1 MKIPFYSRFVP
12 EDEYALLSGALQGGL
27 VSAGTYT
34 QRLQSLFSRRYLT
47 PNLLLTPSCGH
58 ALELACQLLQ
68 LSAGDEVVLPSY
80 NFTSAANAVLLAGGV
95 PVLCDISSDTQTL
108 SLADAAKKI
117 TCRTK
122 AVIAVHYAGI
132 SCDLDSLDGLCQ
144 QAGISLIEDAAQAVD
159 AFYKGRALG
168 TIGRLGAYSFHYT
181 KNFSCGEGGA
191 LVYTKQD
198 RRGAEI
204 FQNNGTNRSEYL
216 HGICDRYAW
225 VEKGS
230 SPIMSELCAA
240 ALLGQM
246 EHAEAITA
254 KRLMI
259 LDAYHTALEPLEK
272 RGKLRRMCLP
282 DYARPNGHIY
292 YVRFPDR
299 ALRDRVKD
307 DLLAQ
312 GIDCRT
318 HYVPLHMSP
327 MGKSL
332 GYREDACPESRA
344 AYETL
349 LRLPIHTGMKSEDA
363 FQAAEQL
370 GRAVER

>member
-34 QRLQSLFSRRYLT
+34 QRLQSLFSRRYST

-68 LSAGDEVVLPSY
+68 LSAGDEV
-80 NFTSAANAVLLAGGV
+80 
-95 PVLCDISSDTQTL
+95 VLCDISSDTQTL

-230 SPIMSELCAA
+230 SPIMSELC
-240 ALLGQM
+240 G
-246 EHAEAITA
+246 
-254 KRLMI
+254 R
-259 LDAYHTALEPLEK
+259 P
-272 RGKLRRMCLP
+272 RRC
-282 DYARPNGHIY
+282 
-292 YVRFPDR
+292 
-299 ALRDRVKD
+299 
-307 DLLAQ
+307 
-312 GIDCRT
+312 
-318 HYVPLHMSP
+318 VPLPRASP
-327 MGKSL
+327 SAP
-332 GYREDACPESRA
+332 RRQRRPRCR
-344 AYETL
+344 
-349 LRLPIHTGMKSEDA
+349 R
-363 FQAAEQL
+363 
-370 GRAVER
+370 RR